1 MSIPEDEEGF
11 DEAVAFGS
19 SRGLGGMVLRGS
31 MWLLLAR
38 VVRSI
43 LSLMGLAIL
52 ARLLQPADFGVLVM
66 ALTFTFLGTVL
77 LMGMLDAP
85 LTRHLDMKQ
94 DDLRGLIWLG
104 LVLMFVLSAILWVAA
119 PWLEAGM
126 RFPRLAQGIRAVTPV
141 LLLQT
146 FMIAGTAVLRRLH
159 RFRAVAAL
167 SVLNIVFYLVPA
179 IALAALGFGLWS
191 VLAGQIIAA
200 LVTAIQFVRAARLPL
215 APPRRFPLGEI
226 GQTGWYGVGTKLV
239 EFAVTSVDTLAVALT
254 MGPATTGIYSRA
266 YNIGTQIKEPFT
278 AVDSTIRQALAKL
291 KDEAGYRR
299 EIDRIVRLIVIAS
312 SLIVAGVFAARE
324 ELVRIL
330 LGQKFAAAAPIL
342 AFILLALPA
351 RTLMLT
357 IEGATVARGNMVNA
371 LARTILTLS
380 IITPGVFIGARYGA
394 EGVAVA
400 VATASWVGALFAL
413 KLFARDMK
421 RSYWSLVVLLLPGFG
436 MGLIMAGFGT
446 WIEQGAAGLS
456 PLVRL
461 ALMIAVFGIAS
472 ALIGIVLP
480 ESWLPRVG
488 NEARRRILRIV
499 GLRRPA

>member
-1 MSIPEDEEGF
+1 MSIAEDEEGF
-11 DEAVAFGS
+11 DEAVALGS

-38 VVRSI
+38 VVRSV
-43 LSLMGLAIL
+43 LSLVGLAIL
-52 ARLLQPADFGVLVM
+52 ARLLQPSDFGVLVM

-85 LTRHLDMKQ
+85 LTRHLGMKQ
-94 DDLRGLIWLG
+94 EDLRGLIWLG
-104 LVLMFVLSAILWVAA
+104 LILMFLLGATLWIAA
-119 PWLEAGM
+119 PWLEVAM
-126 RFPRLAQGIRAVTPV
+126 RFPRLALGIRAVTPV

-146 FMIAGTAVLRRLH
+146 YMIAGTAVLRRLH
-159 RFRAVAAL
+159 RFGMVAAL
-167 SVLNIVFYLVPA
+167 SILNILFYLVPA

-191 VLAGQIIAA
+191 VLAGQVIAA

-215 APPRRFPLGEI
+215 TPPRRLSLGEI

-266 YNIGTQIKEPFT
+266 YNIGIQIKEPFT

-312 SLIVAGVFAARE
+312 ALIVAGVFAARE
-324 ELVRIL
+324 EIVQIL

-400 VATASWVGALFAL
+400 VATASWAGALFAL

-421 RSYWSLVVLLLPGFG
+421 RSYWSLVGLLLPGLG
-436 MGLIMAGFGT
+436 IGLTMAALGV
-446 WIEQGAAGLS
+446 WMEHSVAGL
-456 PLVRL
+456 PPVARL
-461 ALMIAVFGIAS
+461 ALVIALFAIVSAFIGIA
-472 ALIGIVLP
+472 LP

-488 NEARRRILRIV
+488 NEVRRRAWRMV
-499 GLRRPA
+499 GLGPPA